1 MTRRITVPSNPIKP
15 KPRLI
20 VDSLLCVNEICF
32 RAPLILPRSC
42 EGVVNALRAR
52 HGDHFLFTPPTPT
65 LSPSGERATR
75 PLEPAVQLAQLR
87 ASFPLLPLPV
97 GVEGRSRVV

>member
-42 EGVVNALRAR
+42 EGVVKALRAR
-52 HGDHFLFTPPTPT
+52 DGDHSLFTPLAPT
-65 LSPSGERATR
+65 LSPQGGQGDEPVRARFPARPVPRFGPTARFAGRCLER
-75 PLEPAVQLAQLR
+75 
-87 ASFPLLPLPV
+87 
-97 GVEGRSRVV
+97 